1 MTISTESER
10 QEPPGAEVPPGDK
23 EDDLPATACDLAA
36 IAAEQRAAHQAR
48 VEHLWFEAAQE
59 VRELP
64 DGYGFRFSAD
74 EFPTIAEFIAN
85 ERLCCPF
92 FNFGL
97 EVTPERGPVWLRLTG
112 REGVKDFLRP
122 MLNQR
127 G

>member
-1 MTISTESER
+1 MALPMESEP
-10 QEPPGAEVPPGDK
+10 QELPGAEVPPDDK
-23 EDDLPATACDLAA
+23 EDDLPAIACDLAA
-36 IAAEQRAAHQAR
+36 IAAGQRAPHQAV
-48 VEHLWFEAAQE
+48 VEHLWYEAAQE

-64 DGYGFRFSAD
+64 NGYGFRFSAD
-74 EFPTIAEFIAN
+74 EYPTIAAFIAN